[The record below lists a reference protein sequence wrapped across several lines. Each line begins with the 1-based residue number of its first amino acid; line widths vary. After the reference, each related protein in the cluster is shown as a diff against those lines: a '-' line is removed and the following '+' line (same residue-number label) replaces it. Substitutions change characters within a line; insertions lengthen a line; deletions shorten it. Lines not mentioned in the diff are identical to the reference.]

1 MLFYNDFVTLNNIAS
16 DLEEIL
22 KIVIENIL
30 FKVNLKKKKT
40 LLLVFY
46 PIGFIICHLL

>member
-30 FKVNLKKKKT
+30 FKVNLKKKKP
-40 LLLVFY
+40 Y
-46 PIGFIICHLL
+46 C